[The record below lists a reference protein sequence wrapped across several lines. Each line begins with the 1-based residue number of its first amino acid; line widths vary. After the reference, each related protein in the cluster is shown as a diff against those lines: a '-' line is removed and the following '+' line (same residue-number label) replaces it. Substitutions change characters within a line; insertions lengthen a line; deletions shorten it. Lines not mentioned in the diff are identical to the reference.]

1 MDIAIGGVSGAA
13 FGSIFDGIT
22 EVLLNVTEF
31 TTSHTNIKSMLEALQ
46 PLMKEIEGKN
56 TTLHPQD
63 EELKDLKE
71 EMEAG
76 VKRVQE
82 LSEQSALNFCM
93 RAFYTVE
100 LDGMDKSLKRLLGIL
115 QVQGIGDVKEVLV

>member
-1 MDIAIGGVSGAA
+1 M
-13 FGSIFDGIT
+13 
-22 EVLLNVTEF
+22 
-31 TTSHTNIKSMLEALQ
+31 Q
-46 PLMKEIEGKN
+46 EIEGKN

-115 QVQGIGDVKEVLV
+115 QVQGIGDVKEVLVQVIDCKTDVNKISIQLDDCKTEIVEGILAWTGKTTDQLD